1 MKKKVVFAGL
11 GIVLAAFITFLL
23 RLINAK
29 FFQDNLNML
38 IVVGILGIIA
48 LVVGMIRRMN
58 KATMFRENTMRDCI
72 GVGAIITAVAQF
84 LIRMAFNDNV
94 SLFVIFLVVGLITLI
109 WGLVKK

>member
-1 MKKKVVFAGL
+1 MRKNVTFAGL
-11 GIVLAAFITFLL
+11 GIVLAAFIIFVL

-58 KATMFRENTMRDCI
+58 KATMFL
-72 GVGAIITAVAQF
+72 GVGAIITAVSEF
-84 LIRMAFNDNV
+84 LVRMVFKDNV
-94 SLFVIFLVVGLITLI
+94 TLFVLFLVLGLAVLI
-109 WGLVKK
+109 IGLLKGR

>member
-58 KATMFRENTMRDCI
+58 KATMFL